1 MPKFQKRQSP
11 RIKSTPTKKEISTP
25 TKKTASIKKTR
36 FTVSPI
42 LEEKSS
48 TPKKRQVKTPTK
60 NARKEH
66 ISFTDIDITPVKV
79 SSTKNILD
87 QFFLIEAQVKNQ
99 IDQVE
104 EPSRELND
112 LSFIRNSFK
121 PNKNGKDIISSTP
134 AKPGAGKDFEE
145 FLKSIDNDISGI
157 SDSINP
163 SNVGIDIENSKKDST
178 VNKRSSARLRS
189 QSKVQDDPATTKKAK
204 LSKSTASPLKS
215 RNVNKT
221 QKRQASKASTDDN
234 PIKKRPG
241 RPSKKI
247 DNEKAE
253 LLQKQRDDL
262 YKRLENFKF
271 TEEIL

>member
-25 TKKTASIKKTR
+25 TKKTSSIKKTR

-60 NARKEH
+60 NARKGSAKKDEKH

-121 PNKNGKDIISSTP
+121 PNKNGTDVISSTP

-145 FLKSIDNDISGI
+145 FLKAIDNDISGI
-157 SDSINP
+157 SDSIKP
-163 SNVGIDIENSKKDST
+163 SNIGIDIENSKKDST

-189 QSKVQDDPATTKKAK
+189 QSKAQDNPAPAKKAK
-204 LSKSTASPLKS
+204 LNKSAASPLKS

-221 QKRQASKASTDDN
+221 QKRQTSKSNTEDN
-234 PIKKRPG
+234 PIKKRVG
-241 RPSKKI
+241 RPSKV
-247 DNEKAE
+247 
-253 LLQKQRDDL
+253 
-262 YKRLENFKF
+262 F
-271 TEEIL
+271 